1 MITIFNSWFRNEHF
15 RFRNTALSL
24 RIPIT
29 QTFLIFS
36 ITREVIW
43 STQTFLLQARPIFV
57 FKVISFYIILETIF
71 HNHVVSKEFNSTSI
85 YTVRLGTLVYLVN
98 FCSNLMQK
106 RQIVNELNLS
116 TH

>member
-29 QTFLIFS
+29 QTFLIFH

-57 FKVISFYIILETIF
+57 FKVISLYNMIF
-71 HNHVVSKEFNSTSI
+71 HNHAVLSKEYNSTSI
-85 YTVRLGTLVYLVN
+85 YTVRLGTMVYLVN

>member
-29 QTFLIFS
+29 QTFLIFP

-57 FKVISFYIILETIF
+57 FKVISLYIMIF
-71 HNHVVSKEFNSTSI
+71 HNHVVSKNSTAI
-85 YTVRLGTLVYLVN
+85 LYTLYV
-98 FCSNLMQK
+98 
-106 RQIVNELNLS
+106 
-116 TH
+116 

>member
-29 QTFLIFS
+29 QTFLIFP

-43 STQTFLLQARPIFV
+43 FTQTFLLQARPIFV
-57 FKVISFYIILETIF
+57 FKVISLYIMIF
-71 HNHVVSKEFNSTSI
+71 HNHVVLSKEFNSTSI
-85 YTVRLGTLVYLVN
+85 YTVRLGTLVYLVD

-116 TH
+116 TY

>member
-29 QTFLIFS
+29 QTFLIFP

-57 FKVISFYIILETIF
+57 FKVISLYIMIF
-71 HNHVVSKEFNSTSI
+71 HNHVVLSKEFNSTSI
-85 YTVRLGTLVYLVN
+85 YTVRLGTLVYLVD

-116 TH
+116 TY